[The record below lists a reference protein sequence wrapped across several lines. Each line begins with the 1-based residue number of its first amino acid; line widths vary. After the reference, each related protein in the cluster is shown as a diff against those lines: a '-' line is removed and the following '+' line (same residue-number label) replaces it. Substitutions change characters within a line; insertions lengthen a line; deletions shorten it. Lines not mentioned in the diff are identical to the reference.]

1 MNFLFVVLFLVLG
14 IVCILLE
21 IFVIPGLTIFGIAGF
36 LLLTGSTIY
45 SYLQLGSMYG
55 SLSLLI
61 SLGSIFILMRI
72 ALKSKSIKN
81 LVNATSENKEDG
93 YSSTDKKYLT
103 LMDKEGISIT
113 DLRPSGKV
121 MIENE
126 VYDVVTDGNY
136 LPKETQIKVS
146 KIEGFRI
153 HPV

>member
-1 MNFLFVVLFLVLG
+1 
-14 IVCILLE
+14 
-21 IFVIPGLTIFGIAGF
+21 
-36 LLLTGSTIY
+36 
-45 SYLQLGSMYG
+45 
-55 SLSLLI
+55 
-61 SLGSIFILMRI
+61 MRI

-81 LVNATSENKEDG
+81 LVNATNENKEDG

-103 LMDKEGISIT
+103 LRDKEGISIT

-153 HPV
+153 VVEKINISK